1 MLPSSA
7 FVTGLTACVGTNSN
21 KNTEQ
26 VEIHQQVQADTFET
40 DKKVRTIQ
48 PKEFNNEDKLFQKAI
63 FQALP
68 HIKDGKLLSKFEA
81 FKQNSEDGP
90 YKIEFE
96 RKFFDFL
103 KSLPENTD
111 DKIVKFNNPLSDKEF
126 NVIKD
131 IITLKPG
138 PLCHVDLVDA
148 RQEGDKLIFNY
159 NTSQNYPE
167 GEHTLEYE
175 NTIGLN

>member
-1 MLPSSA
+1 M
-7 FVTGLTACVGTNSN
+7 
-21 KNTEQ
+21 
-26 VEIHQQVQADTFET
+26 
-40 DKKVRTIQ
+40 
-48 PKEFNNEDKLFQKAI
+48 
-63 FQALP
+63 
-68 HIKDGKLLSKFEA
+68 
-81 FKQNSEDGP
+81 
-90 YKIEFE
+90 
-96 RKFFDFL
+96 
-103 KSLPENTD
+103 PENTD

-159 NTSQNYPE
+159 NTRQNYPE